1 MQHLRKLLSMNDSNI
16 AKFLQSSLRGLE
28 VSLKDSQEKFPDDPG
43 SDICD
48 AVLQEIQS
56 LLQSSSFDN
65 STNRNPTPVAIL
77 KEDSNLED
85 TRKIQSDELKL
96 SSLRDDFYSE
106 KNHLSQYLGDFQLY
120 SQTDTELWQEI
131 QLKILRLPKD
141 ISKTWKER
149 ALKAAQEAQAEED
162 ISRNIQLRFN
172 KNEEI
177 YPGIK
182 GSIQADG
189 LSLSLYENAFLDSQV
204 LQEFKYEDLP
214 DDDLKLLACLVSFCI
229 KLIDMEPDLY
239 HALETVNKFDIIH
252 LDSNTNIEQRNKYI
266 ESLKERFQRTVKAVH
281 RKEDSLTVL
290 KAWINIDEAINSLV
304 FVPPAS
310 SDSWWGELK
319 KHSRRILIG
328 RIARQAKEEGHDV
341 QIKDLSGAY
350 ANIHKFSVKD
360 YDVPLKVGGIPG
372 EVQAC
377 LRVYARI
384 NQDKFPGRVIYRSLQ
399 SQ

>member
-1 MQHLRKLLSMNDSNI
+1 MQQLRKLLSMNDSNI

-43 SDICD
+43 ANICD
-48 AVLQEIQS
+48 AVLQEIQG
-56 LLQSSSFDN
+56 LLQPSSN
-65 STNRNPTPVAIL
+65 SINQNQTPVATR
-77 KEDSNLED
+77 KEDSDLEN
-85 TRKIQSDELKL
+85 TQNSKSSELQL
-96 SSLRDDFYSE
+96 RSLRDAFYAE
-106 KNHLSQYLGDFQLY
+106 KNHLNQYLGDFQLH
-120 SQTDTELWQEI
+120 SQTDADLWKEI
-131 QLKILRLPKD
+131 QLKLLRLPRE
-141 ISKTWKER
+141 ISNTWKER
-149 ALKAAQEAQAEED
+149 ALRAAQEAQAEEE
-162 ISRNIQLRFN
+162 ISNNIQLRFN

-182 GSIQADG
+182 GSIQANG
-189 LSLSLYENAFLDSQV
+189 LSLSLSENAILNSQV
-204 LQEFKYEDLP
+204 LQEIEYKDLP
-214 DDDLKLLACLVSFCI
+214 DDLKLLACLVSFCI
-229 KLIDMEPDLY
+229 KLIDIEPDLY

-252 LDSNTNIEQRNKYI
+252 LNSNIEQRNKYI

-281 RKEDSLTVL
+281 RKEDLLTVL

-328 RIARQAKEEGHDV
+328 KIAKKAKEEGHDV
-341 QIKDLSGAY
+341 QIKELSGAY

-384 NQDKFPGRVIYRSLQ
+384 NQDNFPGRVIYRSLQ
-399 SQ
+399 SE